1 MIQSITS
8 MKNAFDLNGKN
19 ALITGGNRGL
29 GFGIAIAMAQSGAN
43 IAIFCRDSI
52 KAKEALTELEQ
63 YGGKYESFSCDIADI
78 KNVRKAVAK
87 GYESF
92 GNFDILVNNAGISC
106 FNELLNMDEDLSDWY
121 NVVNTDLN
129 GTVHMTYEV
138 GKRMRDAEKGGSIIN
153 ITSNAS
159 FIVNKTQPMSPYSSA
174 KAAANHF
181 TRCMAVELGKYDIRV
196 NAIAPGFTNS
206 ELSKFIP
213 KDEFSYIINQMP
225 VGRFGEPIEV
235 GAMAVYLASPAS
247 AQVTGSVQVIDGGYM
262 LSC

>member
-1 MIQSITS
+1 MIPSITS
-8 MKNAFDLNGKN
+8 IKNAFDLSGKN
-19 ALITGGNRGL
+19 ALVTGGNRGL
-29 GFGIAIAMAQSGAN
+29 GMGIALAMAQSGAN
-43 IAIFCRDSI
+43 IAIFCRDSA
-52 KAKEALTELEQ
+52 KAKEAVSELAPN
-63 YGGKYESFSCDIADI
+63 GGHYESFSCDISDM
-78 KNVRKAVAK
+78 KSVRKAVSE
-87 GYESF
+87 GYEAY

-106 FNELLNMDEDLSDWY
+106 FNELLNMDEDLTDWY

-138 GKRMRDAEKGGSIIN
+138 GKRMRDAGKGGSIIN
-153 ITSNAS
+153 ITSNAA
-159 FIVNKTQPMSPYSSA
+159 FIVNKTQPMSPYHSA

-181 TRCMAVELGKYDIRV
+181 TRCMAVELGKYNIRV

-213 KDEFSYIINQMP
+213 ENELSYIINQMP
-225 VGRFGEPIEV
+225 ARRFGEPIEV

-247 AQVTGSVQVIDGGYM
+247 AQVTGAIMVIDGGYM